1 MRTHIYKIGSK
12 DVEFND
18 FLEIMETGTENVLGR
33 VPALKEGQID
43 EIYAVA
49 KDVQGEWSRLS
60 ISERAKYLTKWSDL
74 LLENE
79 HELATIMVKEIAKP
93 YNDALT
99 EVRRTAD
106 LINYTVEEMY
116 RLDVDAATS
125 EQFYGQGQNKIA
137 ITKRKAL
144 GTVLAISPFNYPVNL
159 AAAKIAPALI
169 SGNTVVFK
177 PATQGSIVG
186 VMIANLLQKTGIPA
200 GVMNVVTGRGRDIG
214 DYLLANNQYDM
225 LSFTGGTGTGKHLAN
240 LNQMKPMVM
249 ELGGKD
255 AALVME
261 DADLE
266 FTAKEIVAGAFN
278 YSGQR
283 CTAIKRV
290 FVTKKN
296 AEKLEALLVDHVAKL
311 TIGSAAENAAIT
323 PLIDSKSADFV
334 YGLIEDAKAN
344 NNRLLIGGNRDGQL
358 IEPTIFSDVKP
369 NERLAIE
376 EPFGPVLPIIILE
389 DESAMIDLH
398 NASNFGLQVSV
409 FTTDVTAAINLASKL
424 NVGSININGKTS
436 RGPDNFPFTGYN
448 DSGIGVQGIKPSL
461 ISMTKPQTIVINH

>member
-1 MRTHIYKIGSK
+1 MNKYTYKIGTEN
-12 DVEFND
+12 VEFND
-18 FLEIMETGTENVLGR
+18 FLEILEVGTEDTLGS
-33 VPALKEGQID
+33 VPALKEEQID
-43 EIYAVA
+43 AIYDLAEQA
-49 KDVQGEWSRLS
+49 QPNWEALS
-60 ISERAKYLTKWSDL
+60 ISERAGYLRKWAEL
-74 LLENE
+74 LLKNE
-79 HELATIMVKEIAKP
+79 EKLARVMVKEISKP
-93 YNDALT
+93 YSDALT

-106 LINYTVEEMY
+106 LIIYTVEEMY
-116 RLDVDAATS
+116 RLDVDAAS
-125 EQFYGQGQNKIA
+125 GEQFYGQGKNKLA

-144 GTVLAISPFNYPVNL
+144 GTILAISPFNYPVNL

-186 VMIANLLQKTGIPA
+186 VMITNLLLETGIPT
-200 GVMNVVTGRGRDIG
+200 GVMNIVTGRGRDIG
-214 DYLLANNQYDM
+214 DYLVTSKRYDM
-225 LSFTGGTGTGKHLAN
+225 LSFTGGTNTGKHLAD

-255 AALVME
+255 AALVMN

-266 FTAKEIVAGAFN
+266 LTAKEIVSGAFN

-290 FVTKKN
+290 FVTKDN
-296 AEKLEALLVDHVAKL
+296 AVELERLLIDEVSKLS
-311 TIGSAAENAAIT
+311 IGKPEDNAVIT
-323 PLIDSKSADFV
+323 PLIDQRSADYV
-334 YGLIEDAKAN
+334 TGLIEDAKAN
-344 NNRLLIGGNRDGQL
+344 KSRLLIGGNYEGQL

-369 NERLAIE
+369 HERLAIE
-376 EPFGPVLPIIILE
+376 EPFGPVLPIIIVNDAE
-389 DESAMIDLH
+389 EMFKLH
-398 NASNFGLQVSV
+398 NESSYGLQVSI
-409 FTTDVTAAINLASKL
+409 FTRDITNAINVASKL
-424 NVGSININGKTS
+424 NVGTININGKTS